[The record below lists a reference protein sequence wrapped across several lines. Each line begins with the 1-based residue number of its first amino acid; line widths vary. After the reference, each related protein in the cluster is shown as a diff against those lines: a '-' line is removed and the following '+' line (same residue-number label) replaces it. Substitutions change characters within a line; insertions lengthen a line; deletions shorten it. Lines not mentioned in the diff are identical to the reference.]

1 MLYSC
6 RGRGGQEIGRIG
18 QESKTGCRRKRIIRN
33 MQRISQ
39 RTALTVIFGIAGR
52 MDVPKK
58 NAIIGFCRRNL
69 LKRKRRL
76 GAVRDALWKI
86 FSLHRVLPAE
96 DSAGNKTEES
106 SQGEGR

>member
-1 MLYSC
+1 MAAVRVSEL
-6 RGRGGQEIGRIG
+6 QFEQIIEIGFRQMKLSGTIG
-18 QESKTGCRRKRIIRN
+18 RSKRIIRN

-76 GAVRDALWKI
+76 GAVRDALMEDILLASGTACRRFCWK
-86 FSLHRVLPAE
+86 
-96 DSAGNKTEES
+96 
-106 SQGEGR
+106 

>member
-1 MLYSC
+1 
-6 RGRGGQEIGRIG
+6 
-18 QESKTGCRRKRIIRN
+18 

-76 GAVRDALWKI
+76 GAVRDALMEDI
-86 FSLHRVLPAE
+86 LLARVLPAE